1 MRILQYDIEGDGLLD
16 TISTIHCIVCKEM
29 ISGKVLRFYDPIED
43 FKPEDTDYP
52 LAYARPVFQ
61 KATTLIGH
69 NILGYDNDVLER
81 FLGINTKNKNIIDT
95 LVWSQTLNP
104 DRQLPK
110 GCPAV
115 AFNPEIGR
123 NDKIGPHSVAAWGY
137 RVARAKP
144 SHYDWSRFSYD
155 MLHRCTEDVMIQ
167 EKIFY
172 ALMKEA
178 DLKLEDVYV

>member
-1 MRILQYDIEGDGLLD
+1 MRVLQYDIEADGLLD
-16 TISTIHCIVCKEM
+16 TITKIHCIVCKEM
-29 ISGKVLRFYDPIED
+29 VSDQVVRFYDDAPGVERGE
-43 FKPEDTDYP
+43 KDYP
-52 LAYARPVFQ
+52 LAYAKPAFQ

-69 NILGYDNDVLER
+69 NIIGFDNDVLER
-81 FLGINTKNKNIIDT
+81 FLGIDTKNKKSIDT

-115 AFNPEIGR
+115 APNPLTGK
-123 NDKIGPHSVAAWGY
+123 NDKVGPHSVAAWGY

-144 SHYDWSRFSYD
+144 SHYDWSIFTAE

-167 EKIFY
+167 DKIFF
-172 ALMKEA
+172 ALLKEA
-178 DLKLEDVYV
+178 GLKPEDVYV

>member
-1 MRILQYDIEGDGLLD
+1 
-16 TISTIHCIVCKEM
+16 
-29 ISGKVLRFYDPIED
+29 
-43 FKPEDTDYP
+43 
-52 LAYARPVFQ
+52 
-61 KATTLIGH
+61 
-69 NILGYDNDVLER
+69 VLER

-115 AFNPEIGR
+115 AFNPETGR
-123 NDKIGPHSVAAWGY
+123 NDKVGPHSVAAWGY

-144 SHYDWSRFSYD
+144 SHYDWSKFSPE

-167 EKIFY
+167 EKIFF
-172 ALMKEA
+172 ALLKEA
-178 DLKLEDVYV
+178 GLKPEDVYV

>member
-1 MRILQYDIEGDGLLD
+1 MRVLQYDIEADGLLD
-16 TISTIHCIVCKEM
+16 TITQVHCIVCKEM
-29 ISGKVLRFYDPIED
+29 ISSKVLRFYESI
-43 FKPEDTDYP
+43 DTITRGENDYP

-69 NILGYDNDVLER
+69 NIIGYDDDVLER
-81 FLGINTKNKNIIDT
+81 FLGVETKNKNIIDT

-110 GCPAV
+110 GCPTV
-115 AFNPEIGR
+115 ACNPETGR

-144 SHYDWSRFSYD
+144 AHYDWSKFSSE

-172 ALMKEA
+172 ALLKEA
-178 DLKLEDVYV
+178 GLTTEDVYK

>member
-1 MRILQYDIEGDGLLD
+1 MRVLQYDIEADGLLD
-16 TISTIHCIVCKEM
+16 TITKIHCIVAKEM
-29 ISGKVLRFYDPIED
+29 ITGRVVRFYNDIHEIERGTD
-43 FKPEDTDYP
+43 DYP
-52 LAYARPVFQ
+52 LRYAIPAFE

-69 NILGYDNDVLER
+69 NIIGYDNDVLER

-110 GCPAV
+110 GCPAI
-115 AFNPEIGR
+115 AFNPETGR

-144 SHYDWSRFSYD
+144 SHYDWSKFSPE

-167 EKIFY
+167 EKIFF
-172 ALMKEA
+172 ALLKEA
-178 DLKLEDVYV
+178 GLKPEDVYV

>member
-1 MRILQYDIEGDGLLD
+1 MRVLQYDVEADGLLD
-16 TISTIHCIVCKEM
+16 TITKVHCIVCKEM
-29 ISGKVLRFYDPIED
+29 VSGRVVRFYDPLESMEVEEND
-43 FKPEDTDYP
+43 FP

-69 NILGYDNDVLER
+69 NIIGFDNDVLER

-104 DRQLPK
+104 DRQLPR
-110 GCPAV
+110 GCPTV
-115 AFNPEIGR
+115 ALNPETGR

-137 RVARAKP
+137 RVSRAKP
-144 SHYDWSRFSYD
+144 AHYDWSTFSPE

-167 EKIFY
+167 EKIFF
-172 ALMKEA
+172 ALLEEA
-178 DLKLEDVYV
+178 KLKPEDVYV